1 LKAWLSHCCVHSNK
15 GGGVLIHSRA
25 QGVLRHSQINMN
37 HAGFEF
43 GDVDVDSD
51 SEAVLEHCELVGN
64 GEHGREQYRVLAVQ
78 QRASLTLRHCEVRC
92 EASSFGT
99 GIEVQRGGMLRVS
112 HSTIHGCSGSGVLLR
127 DEDTVAR
134 LEHSRVSRVGA
145 RARQREAEEKEKTR
159 KPKRSF
165 NFCTTFTQK
174 TLGYIF

>member
-1 LKAWLSHCCVHSNK
+1 
-15 GGGVLIHSRA
+15 
-25 QGVLRHSQINMN
+25 M
-37 HAGFEF
+37 
-43 GDVDVDSD
+43 
-51 SEAVLEHCELVGN
+51 GN

-145 RARQREAEEKEKTR
+145 RAR
-159 KPKRSF
+159 
-165 NFCTTFTQK
+165 
-174 TLGYIF
+174 